1 MTSNKYKIHK
11 KLAFTFKNKS
21 VQRRG
26 LHIAGGIF
34 IGYYF
39 LPPFLPYDI
48 PRTIILYAIIP
59 LVISIEL
66 YRWNVREHRLRHL
79 LRDYEKSRPASF
91 SYFAVGSIIL
101 LLYFPQYI
109 SIPCILSAAICDPI
123 IGITKQ
129 KNKQFIGYLTGFLLS
144 SILFILAWNS
154 TTPSIGLTAAM
165 IGASTSMISEYKSS
179 FYIDDDFLM
188 QILPA
193 IVLFIFAYV
202 LKTCSLP
209 LPAQLISSLL

>member
-1 MTSNKYKIHK
+1 MTGNKYKIHK
-11 KLAFTFKNKS
+11 TLLFTFENKS
-21 VQRRG
+21 LQRRG
-26 LHIAGGIF
+26 LHLAGSLF

-39 LPPFLPYDI
+39 LPTLLPYDI

-59 LVISIEL
+59 LIISIEL
-66 YRWNVREHRLRHL
+66 YRWNNREHRLNNL

-91 SYFAVGSIIL
+91 SYFAIGSIIL

-109 SIPCILSAAICDPI
+109 SIPCILSTAFCDPI

-129 KNKQFIGYLTGFLLS
+129 KNKPFIGYLTGFFLS

-154 TTPSIGLTAAM
+154 TTTTIGLTAAM
-165 IGASTSMISEYKSS
+165 IGASTSMISEHKSS

-193 IVLFIFAYV
+193 IILVIFAYV
-202 LKTCSLP
+202 LTTCSLP
-209 LPAQLISSLL
+209 LPSQLISSLL